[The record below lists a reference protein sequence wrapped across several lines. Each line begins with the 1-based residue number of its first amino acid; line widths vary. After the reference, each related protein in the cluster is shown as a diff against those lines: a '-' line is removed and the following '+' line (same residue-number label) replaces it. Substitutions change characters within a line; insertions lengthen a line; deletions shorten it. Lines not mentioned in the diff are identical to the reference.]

1 MAFRSFEQDFFPKKS
16 FKKRCQGQMLVAVMM
31 MVTTVIVMFGMTV
44 SVGHLVQSKINL
56 QNSIDL
62 SAMTAASYEARHMN
76 ALSVANYRIR
86 SLFKF
91 FLLDA
96 YVTQSRFGT
105 NFQRQIIASNSSGP
119 IPNPLTTLQVC
130 EIKEGFHPTLP
141 DWGEVGD
148 TESGDPCQ
156 YAGTG
161 FKITPVIPSFFPGIE
176 PAYIAINIALMKIA
190 KEFEKACRNWRG
202 SNKAWV
208 YWALDRVNKNTF
220 EAAGEFNDLLVDFKA
235 DLGNQGPRLIGPGG
249 LAATNTFYS
258 NLLGSTIDSISREGL
273 LFLNHFSERSLDT
286 SDLDSSRQKVGLAYV
301 ESKWKN
307 GCSIEPNYMGA
318 DNEGLKREVIK
329 GFSKKENGKIIQVA
343 LLSSAVR
350 SKILFWPQGLEP
362 TLVAVAAAKPFGSR
376 IGPPKRY
383 LDAEGSAG
391 RGYGNVTLFPGDN
404 SSALQSGGVGHQE
417 LLRFAFYRGLP
428 APGSAVN
435 EYRPKTELQQLAF
448 TPSIFDGLYYSIF
461 DYGNEDSDFYAP
473 DSRLADKVVSAGM
486 DDRKA
491 PMPDPYVW
499 LKTLPSGNGMEKFY
513 KKDAITSAWS
523 PDPDGDKRSGYQIKL
538 LSIESACK
546 NNEKN
551 PQREARLTK
560 LCATGQATL

>member
-1 MAFRSFEQDFFPKKS
+1 
-16 FKKRCQGQMLVAVMM
+16 MLVAVMM

-96 YVTQSRFGT
+96 YVTQSRFGK
-105 NFQRQIIASNSSGP
+105 NFQSQIIASNSSGP

-141 DWGEVGD
+141 GEVGD

-161 FKITPVIPSFFPGIE
+161 FKITPVVPSLMPGINA
-176 PAYIAINIALMKIA
+176 AYIAINIALMKIA
-190 KEFEKACRNWRG
+190 KEFEKACGNWKG

-208 YWALDRVNKNTF
+208 MWALNRVSQNTL
-220 EAAGEFNDLLVDFKA
+220 EAGNEFNNLLKDFKA

-273 LFLNHFSERSLDT
+273 LFLNHASERSFD
-286 SDLDSSRQKVGLAYV
+286 SDDFESAKQQVGLPYV
-301 ESKWKN
+301 DATWDN
-307 GCSIEPNYMGA
+307 GCSIIVNRDGA
-318 DNEGLKREVIK
+318 LSREINREVFT
-329 GFSKKENGKIIQVA
+329 GFSKKPDNSKIIQVA

-383 LDAEGSAG
+383 LAAEGAAG
-391 RGYGNVTLFPGDN
+391 NGYGNVTLFPGDN
-404 SSALQSGGVGHQE
+404 SSALNTGGVGHQE
-417 LLRFAFYRGLP
+417 LLRFAFFRGLP

-435 EYRPKTELQQLAF
+435 EFRPKTELQQLAF

-473 DSRLADKVVSAGM
+473 DSRLADKVVSDGM
-486 DDRKA
+486 IDRGTTL
-491 PMPDPYVW
+491 MPDPYVW
-499 LKTLPSGNGMEKFY
+499 LKPLPSENGMDKFY
-513 KKDAITSAWS
+513 KKDAVTSAWS
-523 PDPDGDKRSGYQIKL
+523 PDGEKRSGYQIKL
-538 LSIESACK
+538 LSIESACENNK
-546 NNEKN
+546 NN
-551 PQREARLTK
+551 PQREARLTN
-560 LCATGQATL
+560 LCNTGQATL

>member
-1 MAFRSFEQDFFPKKS
+1 MTSRSLEEFFVPKKS

-130 EIKEGFHPTLP
+130 EIKEGFHPTLR

-161 FKITPVIPSFFPGIE
+161 FKITPVIPSPLMIGDPI
-176 PAYIAINIALMKIA
+176 YMAINAALMRIA
-190 KEFEKACRNWRG
+190 AQFKQACDNWQG

-208 YWALDRVNKNTF
+208 KWSLDRLRKNTI
-220 EAAGEFNDLLVDFKA
+220 EAEKEFNNLLIDFKA
-235 DLGNQGPRLIGPGG
+235 DLGNQGPTLIGQGG

-258 NLLGSTIDSISREGL
+258 NLLGSTFDSISREGL
-273 LFLNHFSERSLDT
+273 LFLNHASERSFD
-286 SDLDSSRQKVGLAYV
+286 SDDFESAKQQVGLPYV
-301 ESKWKN
+301 DATWAD
-307 GCSIEPNYMGA
+307 GCSITVNPGGA
-318 DNEGLKREVIK
+318 AELSRSVDT

-350 SKILFWPQGLEP
+350 SKILFWPKELEP

-383 LDAEGSAG
+383 LAAEGSAG

-404 SSALQSGGVGHQE
+404 SSALESGGFGHQE
-417 LLRFAFYRGLP
+417 LLRFAFFNGLP

-435 EYRPKTELQQLAF
+435 ELRPKIELQQLAF

-461 DYGNEDSDFYAP
+461 DSENDDSNFYSP
-473 DSRLADKVVSAGM
+473 NDHLTGLNRIPSDGM
-486 DDRKA
+486 DDRGA
-491 PMPDPYVW
+491 PMPDPYIW
-499 LKTLPSGNGMEKFY
+499 RKTLPSGNGMEKFY

-523 PDPDGDKRSGYQIKL
+523 PDGEKRSGYQIKL
-538 LSIESACK
+538 LSIESACENNK
-546 NNEKN
+546 NN

-560 LCATGQATL
+560 LCDTLQATL

>member
-1 MAFRSFEQDFFPKKS
+1 MASRSFEKGFVPKKS
-16 FKKRCQGQMLVAVMM
+16 FKKKCQGQMLVAVMM

-96 YVTQSRFGT
+96 YVTQSRFGK
-105 NFQRQIIASNSSGP
+105 NFQSQIIASNSSGP

-141 DWGEVGD
+141 GEIGD

-161 FKITPVIPSFFPGIE
+161 FKITPVIPSFFPGID
-176 PAYIAINIALMKIA
+176 PAYIAINIALMRIA
-190 KEFEKACRNWRG
+190 DQFREACGHWKG

-208 YWALDRVNKNTF
+208 KWSLDRVANNTN
-220 EAAGEFNDLLVDFKA
+220 EAGNEFNNLLKDFKA

-249 LAATNTFYS
+249 LAAGNTFRS
-258 NLLGSTIDSISREGL
+258 NLLGSTYEAIGEEGL
-273 LFLNHFSERSLDT
+273 LFLNHFSERSFDT
-286 SDLDSSRQKVGLAYV
+286 DDFDLSKQQVGMPWVDAT
-301 ESKWKN
+301 WDN
-307 GCSIEPNYMGA
+307 GCSIIVNPGGA
-318 DNEGLKREVIK
+318 AELSRPVDT

-343 LLSSAVR
+343 LLSSAVK
-350 SKILFWPQGLEP
+350 SSILFWPQGLEP

-376 IGPPKRY
+376 MGPPKRY
-383 LDAEGSAG
+383 LAAEGSAG
-391 RGYGNVTLFPGDN
+391 NGYGNVTLFPGDN
-404 SSALQSGGVGHQE
+404 SSALNTGGVGHQE
-417 LLRFAFYRGLP
+417 LLRFAFRRGLP

-435 EYRPKTELQQLAF
+435 ELRPKIELQQLAY

-486 DDRKA
+486 KDRGTTT
-491 PMPDPYVW
+491 MPDPYVW
-499 LKTLPSGNGMEKFY
+499 LKTLPSENGTDKFY

-523 PDPDGDKRSGYQIKL
+523 PDPEGDKRSGYQIKL
-538 LSIESACK
+538 LSIESACE
-546 NNEKN
+546 NNRNN
-551 PQREARLTK
+551 PQKEARLTN

>member
-1 MAFRSFEQDFFPKKS
+1 MASRSFEQDFVPKKS

-161 FKITPVIPSFFPGIE
+161 FKITPVIPSFFPGIN
-176 PAYIAINIALMKIA
+176 PAYIAINIALMRIA
-190 KEFEKACRNWRG
+190 DQFRQACGNWKG

-208 YWALDRVNKNTF
+208 KWAIDRVNRNTF

-235 DLGNQGPRLIGPGG
+235 DLGNQGPTLIGQGG

-258 NLLGSTIDSISREGL
+258 NLLGSTIDSVSREGL
-273 LFLNHFSERSLDT
+273 LFLNHFSERSFD
-286 SDLDSSRQKVGLAYV
+286 SDDFESAKQQVGLPYV
-301 ESKWKN
+301 DATWDN
-307 GCSIEPNYMGA
+307 GCSIIVNPGGA
-318 DNEGLKREVIK
+318 AELSRPVDT

-350 SKILFWPQGLEP
+350 SKILFWPQGLQP

-391 RGYGNVTLFPGDN
+391 IGYGNVTLFPGDN
-404 SSALQSGGVGHQE
+404 SSALNTGGFGHQE
-417 LLRFAFYRGLP
+417 LLRFAFFRGLP

-473 DSRLADKVVSAGM
+473 DSRLADKVVSEGM
-486 DDRKA
+486 KDRGA
-491 PMPDPYVW
+491 PMPDPYIW
-499 LKTLPSGNGMEKFY
+499 LKPLPSGNGMDKFY

>member
-1 MAFRSFEQDFFPKKS
+1 MASRSFEKDFIPKKS
-16 FKKRCQGQMLVAVMM
+16 FKKKCQGQMLVAVMM

-96 YVTQSRFGT
+96 YVTQSRFGK
-105 NFQRQIIASNSSGP
+105 NFQSQIIASNSSGP

-141 DWGEVGD
+141 GEVGG

-161 FKITPVIPSFFPGIE
+161 FKITPLIPSPMIGING
-176 PAYIAINIALMKIA
+176 AYIAINIALMKIA
-190 KEFEKACRNWRG
+190 KEFENACGNWKG

-208 YWALDRVNKNTF
+208 MWALNRVSQNTL
-220 EAAGEFNDLLVDFKA
+220 EAGNEFNNLLKDFKA

-273 LFLNHFSERSLDT
+273 LFLNHASERSFD
-286 SDLDSSRQKVGLAYV
+286 SDDFESAKQQVGLPYV
-301 ESKWKN
+301 DATWDN
-307 GCSIEPNYMGA
+307 GCSIIVNRDGA
-318 DNEGLKREVIK
+318 LSREINREVFT
-329 GFSKKENGKIIQVA
+329 GFSKKPDNSKIIQVA

-383 LDAEGSAG
+383 LAAEGAAG
-391 RGYGNVTLFPGDN
+391 NGYGNVTLFPGDN

-417 LLRFAFYRGLP
+417 LLRFAFFRGLP

-435 EYRPKTELQQLAF
+435 EFRPKTELQQLAF

-473 DSRLADKVVSAGM
+473 DSRLADKVVSDGM
-486 DDRKA
+486 IDRGTTL
-491 PMPDPYVW
+491 MPDPYVW
-499 LKTLPSGNGMEKFY
+499 LKPLPSENGMDKFY
-513 KKDAITSAWS
+513 KKDAVTSAWS
-523 PDPDGDKRSGYQIKL
+523 PDGEKRSGYQIKL
-538 LSIESACK
+538 LSIESACENNK
-546 NNEKN
+546 NN
-551 PQREARLTK
+551 PQREARLTN
-560 LCATGQATL
+560 LCNTGQATL